1 MACMAPA
8 VLPAGGS
15 SATRLQAEQGPSGA
29 QQLQKRALPC
39 DVSLL
44 NLETKPWASLTKW
57 GVHRSAH
64 GQMGGE
70 CTNFVCVFVFI
81 VAANP

>member
-1 MACMAPA
+1 MI
-8 VLPAGGS
+8 
-15 SATRLQAEQGPSGA
+15 
-29 QQLQKRALPC
+29 
-39 DVSLL
+39 L
-44 NLETKPWASLTKW
+44 NLENEAMASLTKW